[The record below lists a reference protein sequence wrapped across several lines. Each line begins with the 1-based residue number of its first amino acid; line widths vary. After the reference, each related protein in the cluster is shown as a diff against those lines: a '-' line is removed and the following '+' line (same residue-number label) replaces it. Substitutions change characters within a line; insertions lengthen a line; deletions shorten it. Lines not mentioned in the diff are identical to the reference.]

1 MRAYSFDLFSGEIC
15 STFLSMLA
23 VGSFISGLNL
33 LFVGMLTT
41 TSSSSEQVFGSLC
54 ILDLNKFVTRVVR
67 VFI

>member
-1 MRAYSFDLFSGEIC
+1 
-15 STFLSMLA
+15 MLA
-23 VGSFISGLNL
+23 VGSVISGLNL

-41 TSSSSEQVFGSLC
+41 TSSSSMQVFGSLC